1 MDKSR
6 LEVIPYLS
14 FSGDCE
20 QALEVY
26 IRAFGGEVIYISRWS
41 EENCESPEQ
50 AGKVMHAEFRIGCTR
65 MSGGDSFEKKGP
77 NTNIKLMVHM
87 GSTEEAE
94 NAISALL
101 EGFPENRAFGGRRRG
116 LMAPS
121 PPPRPGR
128 RRVRLRHKG
137 PLRLYLDNNL
147 PKPGI

>member
-94 NAISALL
+94 NAISTLL
-101 EGFPENRAFGGRRRG
+101 EGGGEV
-116 LMAPS
+116 LW
-121 PPPRPGR
+121 
-128 RRVRLRHKG
+128 
-137 PLRLYLDNNL
+137 PLRPHPTPDDAGCGSGTRDPFGYTWIITCPNPEYKED
-147 PKPGI
+147 K